1 MKLIYDCIHGYIQHS
16 STAIK
21 IIDTPIFQRLRNIK
35 QLGLASYVFPTGSL
49 ILVLNIHLE
58 YHIFQNNLLP
68 ILNIINRNLKLLIMI
83 LILSLFLDLFMI
95 LDMLQ
100 PHTLRQVLIP
110 ALGIKGP
117 LTKHENRSI
126 WFITTHC

>member
-35 QLGLASYVFPTGSL
+35 QLGLASYVFPTGSHSRFEHSL
-49 ILVLNIHLE
+49 G

-100 PHTLRQVLIP
+100 PHTLSTSTLSQL
-110 ALGIKGP
+110 
-117 LTKHENRSI
+117 
-126 WFITTHC
+126 